1 MQRDRSRTPDE
12 TTAEEAQAWSTATWP
27 NAPAHL
33 WLHAVELRAIKK
45 GARPEELRAPH
56 VKERLSRWR
65 QAGEP
70 VWMAAD
76 GIAFMVTE
84 RRRARTRDDTLP
96 PMARVPSHTRSA
108 TRRDPPR
115 LRLLPGGAGAS
126 APVETRAELLQRRS
140 REMEEET
147 RRHTGSGWVK
157 GRDVTAI
164 AKLVRQDIADAVRR
178 GALPAAKYAIR
189 TKRYSGGREL
199 RVTISD
205 VRIPGAILLK
215 VYNESRLRREM
226 QGKDGSHD
234 EQGRAVPFYSEP
246 ARQLLQ
252 RVEDIVEQYNK
263 SATHGQSDY
272 YENEFFGAVEFDH
285 RWTDA
290 IRERQIARLREAI
303 SVGRDGPRRATSN
316 RSRTRSSRDPQR
328 VAETILAQLGGR
340 RFLVM
345 TGAKASS
352 DRNTLILKLPRGAR
366 NSIKAVVITLEPS
379 DTYSMRFVKQAR
391 DGTVTTVRQLDQVY
405 AEDLQRIFT
414 DVTGLETSL
423 GTLGRDRSRRGRS

>member
-1 MQRDRSRTPDE
+1 MR
-12 TTAEEAQAWSTATWP
+12 
-27 NAPAHL
+27 
-33 WLHAVELRAIKK
+33 
-45 GARPEELRAPH
+45 RAPG
-56 VKERLSRWR
+56 RTS
-65 QAGEP
+65 
-70 VWMAAD
+70 
-76 GIAFMVTE
+76 
-84 RRRARTRDDTLP
+84 RRAP
-96 PMARVPSHTRSA
+96 PAA
-108 TRRDPPR
+108 RRDPPR
-115 LRLLPGGAGAS
+115 LRLLPGGAGTP
-126 APVETRAELLQRRS
+126 APVETRAELLQRRG

-147 RRHTGSGWVK
+147 KRHTGSAWVK

-164 AKLVRQDIADAVRR
+164 AKLVRLDIADAVRR

-290 IRERQIARLREAI
+290 IRERQIARLREAAA
-303 SVGRDGPRRATSN
+303 GRDPAYRGTSRRRGTPRSPSAR
-316 RSRTRSSRDPQR
+316 RDPR
-328 VAETILAQLGGR
+328 PRTNVAETILAQLGGR

-345 TGAKASS
+345 TGAQASS
-352 DRNTLILKLPRGAR
+352 ERNTLILKLPRGMGKGIR
-366 NSIKAVVITLEPS
+366 AVVITLEPS

-423 GTLGRDRSRRGRS
+423 GTLGRDRGRRGSRR